1 MATHNKKYYWL
12 KLHEDFFT
20 SKRIKRLRQI
30 AGGDC
35 FTIIYFK
42 MLLKAL
48 KTEGYLYFDGVMND
62 FAEELALDIDE
73 SADNVRL
80 TMDYLIKVGLLEMS
94 EDQSEGYLTYLK
106 NCIGSETA
114 STIRSRESRAKK
126 KEALQ
131 CNNNMLQSN
140 AKVLQCNTN
149 ATETLQCNTNATEMM
164 QCNTIAALTKPV
176 CRVEI
181 EKEIEKEIEI
191 EKDINISNT
200 NVLDISSD
208 NKNMSDSETEQPLP
222 SIQYDQI
229 IALWNTLTAY
239 GITPVRI
246 IGPTTERGRML
257 RARLRQY
264 GFDSFAECVDQ
275 IKASDFLQGKNN
287 RAWMITFDWLVHPSN
302 YPKVLEGNYKTSHKS
317 QDTKARNFLP
327 SVNSYDGENFEELE
341 SKLLDN

>member
-48 KTEGYLYFDGVMND
+48 KTEGYLYFDGVMSD
-62 FAEELALDIDE
+62 FAEELALDLDE
-73 SADNVRL
+73 SPDNVRL

-94 EDQSEGYLTYLK
+94 ADQSECYLTYLK

-131 CNNNMLQSN
+131 CNNDVLQSN

-149 ATETLQCNTNATEMM
+149 ATKTLQCNTNATEMM
-164 QCNTIAALTKPV
+164 QCNTLASLTEPV

-181 EKEIEKEIEI
+181 EKEIEIEI

-200 NVLDISSD
+200 DVLDISSD
-208 NKNMSDSETEQPLP
+208 NENLSDSVNEYQMPK
-222 SIQYDQI
+222 IQYDQV
-229 IALWNTLTAY
+229 IALWNTLSAY

-246 IGPTTERGRML
+246 IGPATERGRML
-257 RARLRQY
+257 RARIRQY

-287 RAWMITFDWLVHPSN
+287 RAWMITFDWLVHQAITQKFWKAITKQAISHRIQKQGTFCHLLTVMMARTLKSLSLN
-302 YPKVLEGNYKTSHKS
+302 Y
-317 QDTKARNFLP
+317 
-327 SVNSYDGENFEELE
+327 
-341 SKLLDN
+341 